1 MPRSRLT
8 CLCFM
13 ACAALA
19 ATTGARA
26 QLLGGHPLPEPP
38 ALPVRLPANIDV
50 AARVQTPRIDELL
63 RATASIPRTLQIRAL
78 LRDPSQRVT
87 LDPHGDPVLRG
98 EFLATGL
105 TDAQMADLQHE
116 GFTIE
121 RTPSDADSLGLGVAI
136 VRDTRRR
143 DEAQALRA
151 LQQHAPGAAFT
162 YQHLYLPAASTP
174 ASATSTAATNTAATQ
189 SGGVRI
195 GLIDGGVDGSDP
207 SLAHARLVT
216 HGCAR
221 PTASRHGTVVAS
233 RLVAG
238 DTDQLYAADLW
249 CGDAVGGAT
258 STLIDALA
266 WMDRQHVPVV
276 NISLV
281 GPDNP
286 LLARAVQA
294 MIDRGHVLVAA
305 VGNEGPAAPPL
316 YPASYAGV
324 IGVSGVDGRRHALP
338 ESGAGP
344 QVAFCALG
352 VVGDGHDALR
362 GTSFASPIV
371 ARRAARQLPAP
382 HPGAAADVMR
392 QLAGEAI
399 DLGRPGRDTRYGY
412 GLLVPQD

>member
-8 CLCFM
+8 CLCLM
-13 ACAALA
+13 ACATLA

-38 ALPVRLPANIDV
+38 ALPVHLPVNVDV
-50 AARVQTPRIDELL
+50 AARVQTLRIDDLL

-78 LRDPSQRVT
+78 LRDPSQRVA

-105 TDAQMADLQHE
+105 TDAQIAELQRE
-116 GFTIE
+116 GFTVE
-121 RTPSDADSLGLGVAI
+121 RAPSDADSLGLGMAI

-174 ASATSTAATNTAATQ
+174 ASATSAAAMNTAATQ
-189 SGGVRI
+189 NGGVRI

-238 DTDQLYAADLW
+238 DTDRLYAADLW

-266 WMDRQHVPVV
+266 WMDRQHVPVI

-324 IGVSGVDGRRHALP
+324 IGVSGVDAGRHALP

-344 QVAFCALG
+344 QVTFCALG
-352 VVGDGHDALR
+352 VVGDGRDALR

-392 QLAGEAI
+392 QLAGEVI

>member
-1 MPRSRLT
+1 MPTSHLPRLC
-8 CLCFM
+8 CL
-13 ACAALA
+13 AGLA
-19 ATTGARA
+19 IATHARA
-26 QLLGGHPLPEPP
+26 QLLGSPHALPTLPVPLP
-38 ALPVRLPANIDV
+38 PVPANVD
-50 AARVQTPRIDELL
+50 AATRVRTPRIEDLL

-78 LRDPSQRVT
+78 LRDPSQRVA

-98 EFLATGL
+98 EFLASGL
-105 TDAQMADLQHE
+105 TDAQIADLQRE
-116 GFTIE
+116 GFTIQ
-121 RTPSDADSLGLGVAI
+121 RPSAADSLGLDVTI
-136 VRDTRRR
+136 VRDPRRHG
-143 DEAQALRA
+143 EAQALGELRRR
-151 LQQHAPGAAFT
+151 APGAAFT
-162 YQHLYLPAASTP
+162 YQHLYLPAGAAP
-174 ASATSTAATNTAATQ
+174 ASTSTAAVAAPFATATAE
-189 SGGVRI
+189 SGLRI
-195 GLIDGGVDGSDP
+195 GLIDGGVDGNDP
-207 SLAHARLVT
+207 TLAHARIVT
-216 HGCAR
+216 HGCVRSVA
-221 PTASRHGTVVAS
+221 TRHGTVVAS
-233 RLVAG
+233 RLVDG
-238 DTDQLYAADLW
+238 DADRLYAADLW

-266 WMDRQHVPVV
+266 WMDREHVAVI

-324 IGVSGVDGRRHALP
+324 IGVSGVDGRRRVLA

-352 VVGDGHDALR
+352 VVGDGRDAMR

-371 ARRAARQLPAP
+371 ARRAARHAPAP
-382 HPGAAADVMR
+382 HPGAAAEVVR

-412 GLLVPQD
+412 GLLAPEN